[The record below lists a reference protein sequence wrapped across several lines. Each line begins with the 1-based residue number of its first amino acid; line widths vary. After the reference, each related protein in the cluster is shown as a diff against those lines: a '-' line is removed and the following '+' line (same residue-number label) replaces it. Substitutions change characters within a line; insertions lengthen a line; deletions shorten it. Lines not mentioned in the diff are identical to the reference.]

1 MANEYS
7 INAKITAD
15 STDFQE
21 AVKKASKSLDGMKDS
36 FNRATQNI
44 KKSIADW
51 GLDIDKFYN
60 KGSKIFKDF
69 GIDIDKFAAHF
80 GTTGKVVAAI
90 TTASIALT
98 KFGQSMNEARAEIAK
113 GTGAVG
119 EDLIKLQDTLHKA
132 MIEGIG
138 RDAKEVGG
146 MMADL
151 NTRFGAT
158 EKELVDMTV
167 QFDKF
172 SAVMGVDAR
181 QAINDTADVMAKW
194 GIEAKDLNPLL
205 DQLTTASQMS
215 GASINE
221 LTSGLTQGQ
230 SVFSQFGMSATDSI
244 AILSSLAKN
253 GIETNSAITALKY
266 SLNVFSKAGVDAKT
280 GLNKTIEAITNAKTE
295 TEALSV
301 ACEVFGARNGVEMV
315 KVLKSGSMSADE
327 FKTALMNA
335 GGALSSVDSAS
346 RTSVDAIADLKAT
359 LAGTFSGF
367 GEGFDNLFR
376 DLTDSVRELVEFV
389 APVIEPIGNIF
400 RDVFSAIGQMLKV
413 LVENFILFEEKFDG
427 VFANVKKII
436 QTAYETIH
444 KVLGNILEAFK
455 TAFSL
460 IFAILDGK
468 WDLAWENAK
477 KLALLFVKS
486 LSDILS
492 GIVKLFSKMING
504 IIEKLNSAIDLYH
517 KLPKFA
523 QIFDIDKIGKISEN
537 VDLSSAWGITGK
549 LEEVQ
554 RKIDELSRKAVEEIT
569 GDLGEVSEAV
579 SDTGEIVKTQA
590 MEVAQLSIEWSNKLL
605 QQEITMLEKR
615 RDNAVAVAKS
625 AKKSEEE
632 IYAIKAS
639 YTEKI
644 NDLQIKQ
651 LNVQREAEIQ
661 KVKASKES
669 LENQEKVIAQIN
681 TYYNNQIDLIKET
694 IVFIE
699 KTDEVT
705 KKSLNAW
712 DTWIQGFEDKA
723 NDWTTMTTEMAQ
735 AGTQAMGDMFETIGE
750 SLADDSV
757 AFEDYT
763 AVAVE
768 AISKI
773 LKALGAQLA
782 AEAAVAAAH
791 YDYGTAA
798 AAAAGAAA
806 ALVAA
811 GTLKSVANN
820 MKKTSEATKEA
831 SMSLKEFKERL
842 ENIWSGKSTSISVV
856 ASMRETDVIIKNS
869 TDALKTAQ
877 AEYEKA
883 VKQNNE
889 KIKELKKSINDR
901 TKAEVAAAVLVPIF
915 GAVAAAQTQKSI
927 DKDKKKINE
936 LSYEIFKAK
945 QKVLEAETK
954 LRMANAQYLQGI
966 RDTNESLEAQI
977 AENRSVVSD
986 YKTLYSSLNG
996 YNKEMSRSKEIVT
1009 ELAKVVKNELLVNT
1023 TSLLNEVYSSFGSLG
1038 KDIGET
1044 LMNSIV
1050 DGASKSD
1057 FMDNMK
1063 KMIKQK
1069 ILQLTIYTESFT
1081 KQIAQVGEKLVKSLM
1096 NDNKGLESVTKEL
1109 STLYDETAKK
1119 ADKVNDL
1126 LNKAFNGY
1134 IDETAD
1140 EVADKVDEVAD
1151 KVDEFAEK
1159 LENLRSV
1166 VDNLKESLKALR
1178 SQTTVSFQN
1187 LVSNYASVS
1196 KELESL
1202 ISAQQAVVDSLNKQ
1216 HTDKYSVYKKNGIIY
1231 IPQDKTAEYRSELN
1245 QIKAAENELAALR
1258 KESSYLNVRLLRET
1272 QENLKKE
1279 NSTLSEQISLY
1290 KSLYTLINVS
1300 DLSYKEIFTQ
1310 SQINAIRNQLL
1321 NVQAELMNTATQI
1334 GSNIVSSIAKGATKA
1349 DFMSSIKD
1357 YMKNQ
1362 IVSLVVYSSGFES
1375 TLTELGRKMTKAISS
1390 GATNFTDLEKELSSL
1405 YDTVEKKVKTA
1416 YASLDK
1422 VFPDVNKNLKET
1434 SSSANTATASLSKLG
1449 EKIKSLKETL
1459 SDLGGDLADKLAN
1472 GLKSGLS
1479 KNDML
1484 ATMKDYIKDMIIQTV
1499 VYTDSMKSQIES
1511 VGKKIA
1517 QAINSGNS
1525 TNVLGAKET
1534 IGSLYDTLTTK
1545 SKTALKWVEQLFPEM
1560 SKTVEK
1566 ETINVEK
1573 SLTRLESAVQS
1584 FKETIA
1590 DLGGDIAGNLVDG
1603 LTNGLSQSDFL
1614 TNMKNW
1620 IKKMLVQS
1628 VVYTEQMKSQIE
1640 AIGKTISNAISGG
1653 FTETSMHEI
1662 RRDLSFIFE
1671 QASSKMSGIDKVL
1684 GGVFDGYA
1692 AGTENAKQGLHIVG
1706 EAGPELVRFRGGE
1719 RVYNNHDTMSMLSG
1733 GNKTNNFNVTFNNLQ
1748 DTSAYAMM
1756 SQLKRYNKEMAINGV
1771 I

>member
-167 QFDKF
+167 RFDKF

-221 LTSGLTQGQ
+221 LTSGLKQGQ

-280 GLNKTIEAITNAKTE
+280 GLNETIEAITNAKTE

-315 KVLKSGSMSADE
+315 KVLKSGSMSADD

-335 GGALSSVDSAS
+335 GGALSSVDRAS

-444 KVLGNILEAFK
+444 KVLGNILESFK

-468 WDLAWENAK
+468 WELAWENAK
-477 KLALLFVKS
+477 KLALLFVKN

-492 GIVKLFSKMING
+492 GIVELFSKMING

-523 QIFDIDKIGKISEN
+523 QIFDIDKIEKISEN
-537 VDLSSAWGITGK
+537 VDLSSKWGITGK

-554 RKIDELSRKAVEEIT
+554 RKIDELSGKAVEEIT

-651 LNVQREAEIQ
+651 LNVQREAEIK

-735 AGTQAMGDMFETIGE
+735 TGTQAMGDMFETIGE

-791 YDYGTAA
+791 YDYGTAV
-798 AAAAGAAA
+798 AAAAGATA

-820 MKKTSEATKEA
+820 MKKTSEATKKA

-869 TDALKTAQ
+869 TNALKTAQ
-877 AEYEKA
+877 AEYEKT

-889 KIKELKKSINDR
+889 KIKELDKSVKDR
-901 TKAEVAAAVLVPIF
+901 TKAQVAAAVLVPIF
-915 GAVAAAQTQKSI
+915 GVVAAAQTQKSI

-936 LSYEIFKAK
+936 LVDEIVNAH
-945 QKVLEAETK
+945 QKVLQAETK

-966 RDTNESLEAQI
+966 KDTNKALEAQI

-1134 IDETAD
+1134 IDATAD
-1140 EVADKVDEVAD
+1140 EVADKVDEVA
-1151 KVDEFAEK
+1151 EK

-1166 VDNLKESLKALR
+1166 VDKLKESLKTLR

-1216 HTDKYSVYKKNGIIY
+1216 YTDKYSIYKKNGIIY

-1245 QIKAAENELAALR
+1245 QIKNAENELAALR

-1449 EKIKSLKETL
+1449 DKIKSLKETL
-1459 SDLGGDLADKLAN
+1459 SDLGGD
-1472 GLKSGLS
+1472 
-1479 KNDML
+1479 
-1484 ATMKDYIKDMIIQTV
+1484 
-1499 VYTDSMKSQIES
+1499 
-1511 VGKKIA
+1511 
-1517 QAINSGNS
+1517 
-1525 TNVLGAKET
+1525 
-1534 IGSLYDTLTTK
+1534 
-1545 SKTALKWVEQLFPEM
+1545 
-1560 SKTVEK
+1560 
-1566 ETINVEK
+1566 
-1573 SLTRLESAVQS
+1573 
-1584 FKETIA
+1584 IA
-1590 DLGGDIAGNLVDG
+1590 DNLVDG

-1692 AGTENAKQGLHIVG
+1692 AGTENAKRGLHIVG

-1719 RVYNNHDTMSMLSG
+1719 RVYNNHDTMGMLSG